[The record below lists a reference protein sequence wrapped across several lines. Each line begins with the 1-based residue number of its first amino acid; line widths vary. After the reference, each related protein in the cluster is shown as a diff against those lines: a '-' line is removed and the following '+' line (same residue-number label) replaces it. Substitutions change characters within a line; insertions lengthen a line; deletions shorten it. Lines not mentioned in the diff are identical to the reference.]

1 MPCREALEQGE
12 QLPDILGSWACPPV
26 GLQMVA
32 VAYFAEDFHLF
43 PGGCTGHPELEQATG
58 LSHARLEQL
67 LMGLAKLGLEGALQ
81 VRAQRWRLIIANDCT
96 HVMRLYRA
104 GEVSKP
110 GSSF

>member
-1 MPCREALEQGE
+1 MSCREALEQGE

-32 VAYFAEDFHLF
+32 VAYFAEDFHLI

-81 VRAQRWRLIIANDCT
+81 VRAHCYCLVALQ
-96 HVMRLYRA
+96 
-104 GEVSKP
+104 
-110 GSSF
+110 